1 MEIREGM
8 KFTIHNLLYS
18 IFSIKEEKVKIEY
31 EGYVIRAVF
40 YLDDVVRNFENGTWV
55 DLKTETDAGN

>member
-18 IFSIKEEKVKIEY
+18 IFSIEEKKVEFSVFNLCPEKMIKYIE
-31 EGYVIRAVF
+31 EKTFTLEVIR
-40 YLDDVVRNFENGTWV
+40 
-55 DLKTETDAGN
+55 